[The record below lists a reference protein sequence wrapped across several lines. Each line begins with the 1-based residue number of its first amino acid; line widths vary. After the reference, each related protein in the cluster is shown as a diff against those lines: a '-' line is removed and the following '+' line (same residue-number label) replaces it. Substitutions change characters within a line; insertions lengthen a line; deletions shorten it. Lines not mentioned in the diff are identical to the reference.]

1 MGPDYQPTVT
11 RSKVRVIAQRAVAP
25 AVPPLPLFPSHEEL
39 LPPTSSGQITSE
51 SDSEKS
57 QSGYLQSMLAAID
70 VLARVLSARM
80 ILLLSVGGALGMAY
94 LAMENPSTMTIAI
107 QGVYDLTIVGPLV
120 WLTATRN

>member
-25 AVPPLPLFPSHEEL
+25 AAPPLPLFPSHEEL
-39 LPPTSSGQITSE
+39 PPLTSSGQITSE
-51 SDSEKS
+51 SDSGKS
-57 QSGYLQSMLAAID
+57 QNGYLQSMLAAID
-70 VLARVLSARM
+70 VLARVLSARI

-94 LAMENPSTMTIAI
+94 LAMENPSTTTIAI
-107 QGVYDLTIVGPLV
+107 QAVYDLTIVGPLV